1 MAQKKSIALA
11 PFAAIIGLAVVLQAI
26 MIVADCRQTPG
37 RVAKNFTKAYYYL
50 DPSMQDY
57 LCKDLAA
64 EGELVDEFLH
74 AKQTEASQRG
84 LAVSYLRHKLMHLH
98 AKVLEPTDT
107 SAKVHLTGTSRVC
120 INPAFMIIG
129 KLFQLA
135 DEYPV
140 DATIEL
146 VKEEG
151 SWRVCGNPFGLN
163 PEA

>member
-1 MAQKKSIALA
+1 MAQKNRIALA
-11 PFAAIIGLAVVLQAI
+11 PFAAIFGFAVILQLI
-26 MIVADCRQTPG
+26 MITADCRQTPG
-37 RVAKNFTKAYYYL
+37 RIAKNFTKAYYYL

-57 LCKDLAA
+57 LCQNLAG
-64 EGELVDEFLH
+64 EGEVVNDYLL

-84 LAVSYLRHKLMHLH
+84 LAVSYLRHKLLHLH
-98 AKVLEPTDT
+98 VDVMEPTKN
-107 SAKVHLTGTSRVC
+107 SAKVHLKGTSRVC
-120 INPAFMIIG
+120 INPLYMIVG
-129 KLFQLA
+129 KLFHLA
-135 DEYPV
+135 DDHHV